1 MNFNQ
6 LINTLLQYL
15 REHLQKQL
23 DAPNL
28 SVTFDKEGMCFHAHG
43 QCRKVHPDLV
53 AEYPNGWDF
62 AQDYSLDEVLKK
74 LNLKLELNPND
85 HP

>member
-1 MNFNQ
+1 MTFNF
-6 LINTLLQYL
+6 LINDLKSRL
-15 REHLQKQL
+15 REHLAKHL
-23 DAPNL
+23 EAPNL
-28 SVTFDKEGMCFHAHG
+28 TVSFDEGRMLFYAHG
-43 QCRKVHPDLV
+43 QCHKVHPDLV
-53 AEYPNGWDF
+53 DEYPEGWDF